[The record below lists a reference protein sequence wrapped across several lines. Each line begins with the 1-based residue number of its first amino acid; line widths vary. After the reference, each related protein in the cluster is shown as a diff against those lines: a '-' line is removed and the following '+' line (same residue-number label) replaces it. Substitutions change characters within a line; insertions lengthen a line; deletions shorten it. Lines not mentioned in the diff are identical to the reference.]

1 MSENKKDEVSEQSVV
16 VELSDQSAVVE
27 LSDQSAVVELSD
39 QSAVVELSE
48 SFEILNGND
57 FTDKHQ
63 KEIKIITQHVVDL
76 IKSSNININV
86 DNINTS
92 QTLRIIS
99 EINKTINKM
108 KTLKQEIANMPA
120 ADKAG
125 ILFAV
130 TTSVINSPEVSSHLS
145 SKVKRKILDFT
156 ENGQAVSEIA
166 NIVDWVSDEVLEGY
180 DTNQDGI
187 VTEVEIVESCNKSC
201 SCCPKGLGSCWAKF
215 FISFLCC
222 RCGQKEI
229 RR

>member
-1 MSENKKDEVSEQSVV
+1 MSENKKEEVSEQSVV
-16 VELSDQSAVVE
+16 VELSDQSDVVE
-27 LSDQSAVVELSD
+27 VTESSELLG
-39 QSAVVELSE
+39 A
-48 SFEILNGND
+48 ND

-63 KEIKIITQHVVDL
+63 KEIKIITQHVVEL
-76 IKSSNININV
+76 IKSSNINVNL
-86 DNINTS
+86 DKINTS

-108 KTLKQEIANMPA
+108 KTLKQEIADMPA

-130 TTSVINSPEVSSHLS
+130 TTSVINSPEVSNHLS
-145 SKVKRKILDFT
+145 PAVKSILDFT
-156 ENGQAVSEIA
+156 ENGQAVNEIA

-180 DTNQDGI
+180 DTNQDGV
-187 VTEVEIVESCNKSC
+187 VTEAEIAESCNKSC

-215 FISFLCC
+215 FIGFLCC